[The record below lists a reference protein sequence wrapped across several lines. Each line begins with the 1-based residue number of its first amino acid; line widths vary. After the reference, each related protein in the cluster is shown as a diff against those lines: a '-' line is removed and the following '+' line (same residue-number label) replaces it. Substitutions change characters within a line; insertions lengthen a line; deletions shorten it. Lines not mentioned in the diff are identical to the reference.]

1 MMAEMVKIGD
11 RAKDFSLKD
20 QNGKEFRLSDQKVKR
35 VLLAFHPLAW
45 TSVCAG
51 HMKSLEDNKKA
62 FDSLDTVAVGISVD
76 SVPCKK
82 AWADSLG
89 IKDTSLLSD
98 FWPHGGIAQ
107 LYGVFRDNEGVA
119 KRSSILVDENGAIAF
134 VKVYETKQLPDMG
147 EVIEAIKKL

>member
-20 QNGKEFRLSDQKVKR
+20 QSGKEFRLSDQKGKR

-82 AWADSLG
+82 AWGDSLG
-89 IKDTSLLSD
+89 IKNTSLLSD

-134 VKVYETKQLPDMG
+134 VKIYDTAQLPDMA